1 MLIMPAA
8 HRPLATAWP
17 VCYII
22 IIYNYIYIKFYL
34 IYHISAVHDDPLM
47 YGKIDCHFHHGAIH
61 ISLELSLW
69 VGLGK
74 PRSAAPSSR
83 LRRRKGGEV
92 NAQQLHGILPDTDG
106 RTPRRSKKRNQKVK
120 SKTRGCL
127 KHWVYSSR
135 YSHIARFLKNWSV
148 PAQSCVS
155 ISYMEFQWLP
165 DADPFHVLCV
175 REDSVQGT
183 LKLSK
188 AKWSLFPCWSSSQ
201 VWNDEAGV

>member
-1 MLIMPAA
+1 MA
-8 HRPLATAWP
+8 
-17 VCYII
+17 
-22 IIYNYIYIKFYL
+22 
-34 IYHISAVHDDPLM
+34 
-47 YGKIDCHFHHGAIH
+47 
-61 ISLELSLW
+61 
-69 VGLGK
+69 
-74 PRSAAPSSR
+74 RSMHNSSMESSR
-83 LRRRKGGEV
+83 TLMEGHQEDPKNE
-92 NAQQLHGILPDTDG
+92 I
-106 RTPRRSKKRNQKVK
+106 KKVK

-188 AKWSLFPCWSSSQ
+188 AKWSLFPC
-201 VWNDEAGV
+201 